1 MFIVEDG
8 SGVPGANSYVTLA
21 YAQAYFAD
29 RSRSAEFEGTDEQ
42 RQGWLVQGTDYVERW
57 STRFLSTPFFT
68 AQPLSFPRV
77 YTQTGD
83 AWMPDTL
90 LRAVCE
96 YAAHAKLGPLAPTPK
111 VDATG
116 HSVVMTSRKV
126 GPIER
131 GFAVVP
137 GSRVQTFRSYPA
149 ADSLLATLLRPA
161 NRRVIR

>member
-8 SGVPGANSYVTLA
+8 SGVPGANSYTPLDFA
-21 YAQAYFAD
+21 LAYFAD
-29 RSRSAEFEGTDEQ
+29 RNRQAEFEGSVEEQ
-42 RQGWLVQGTDYVERW
+42 QGWLVQATDYVERW
-57 STRFLSTPFFT
+57 RDRFKSTPLFPS
-68 AQPLSFPRV
+68 QPLSFPRLAYDNV
-77 YTQTGD
+77 
-83 AWMPDTL
+83 AWMPDQL

-96 YAAHAKLGPLAPTPK
+96 YAVHAKNGPLAPTPK
-111 VDATG
+111 VDPTG

-137 GSRVQTFRSYPA
+137 GSRVQTLRSYPA
-149 ADSLLATLLRPA
+149 ADSLLAVLLRPA